1 MQETG
6 PSLRSGRQA
15 HFVEQ
20 RSFTASM
27 LAVRTYQR
35 SGPCTVRKSA
45 TRVTVPRTSST
56 SNLRSPP
63 AAGDSPRTRA
73 RSCLKQ
79 RMRMSSRCSISS
91 RVNTFVSRTGPT
103 LSPQATES
111 AWRSCAR
118 IADRN
123 ASRAGRGPET
133 VAGTVTGDGAGDS
146 TVRDWQAT
154 PASKPINSTFLT
166 RDLLGSGADLRK
178 FRLLPA
184 TMPVTRDT

>member
-1 MQETG
+1 
-6 PSLRSGRQA
+6 
-15 HFVEQ
+15 
-20 RSFTASM
+20 M
-27 LAVRTYQR
+27 LAERTYQR
-35 SGPCTVRKSA
+35 SGPCTVKKSA

-79 RMRMSSRCSISS
+79 RMRISSLCSISS
-91 RVNTFVSRTGPT
+91 RENTLVSRTGPA

-123 ASRAGRGPET
+123 ASSAGRGPDA
-133 VAGTVTGDGAGDS
+133 VGGAVTGDGARVS
-146 TVRDWQAT
+146 TVRVWQAT
-154 PASKPINSTFLT
+154 PASKTTSSSFLT
-166 RDLLGSGADLRK
+166 RDLLGSGANLMK

-184 TMPVTRDT
+184 TMPVTHDT